1 LKNNKDKIIQV
12 FKWVWIA
19 IVFVGAAVYLH
30 KHYQEI
36 AVHFR
41 EIAAW
46 RLVIAFVM
54 LIAGKMTLADLSR
67 WSAAGEG
74 WTPPYSKMLTVSA
87 VTQLGKYL
95 PGGIWHFVGKF
106 GIYRANGMSNKQA
119 TKAML
124 VENFWLLGSAFMIGA
139 TAMAGFSSKV
149 LCQVLSQ
156 KTVTIFQENSLQ
168 IAAILLPIIWIIIL
182 LVVEQFAVAVHTE
195 KRWKKLVRIL
205 VDQILTWVLFGLS
218 LWGLFPETDLNLI
231 GLTLGTFSV
240 SWSAGYVTVFA
251 PGGIGIR
258 EILLTTLLGVVFST
272 ERIVAYAA
280 VHRLLWTAA
289 EVALGLASGLL
300 FGFPKFEND
309 NQGKEQ
315 EVPG

>member
-1 LKNNKDKIIQV
+1 MKNNKDKIIQG
-12 FKWVWIA
+12 FKWLWIA
-19 IVFVGAAVYLH
+19 IIFVGATVYLQ

-41 EIAAW
+41 EIAVW

-54 LIAGKMTLADLSR
+54 LVAGKMTLADLSR

-74 WTPPYSKMLTVSA
+74 WTPPYTKMLTVSA

-106 GIYRANGMSNKQA
+106 GIYRTNGMNNKQA

-139 TAMAGFSSKV
+139 TAMAAFSRKI

-156 KTVTIFQENSLQ
+156 KTVTTFHENILQ
-168 IAAILLPIIWIIIL
+168 IAAILLPIIWIVGL
-182 LVVEQFAVAVHTE
+182 MVVEQFAVAVHTE
-195 KRWKKLVRIL
+195 NRWKKLVCIL
-205 VDQILTWVLFGLS
+205 IDQILTWVLFGLS
-218 LWGLFPETDLNLI
+218 LWVLFPETDLNLI

-240 SWSAGYVTVFA
+240 SWAAGYVTVFA

-289 EVALGLASGLL
+289 EVVLGLASGLL
-300 FGFPKFEND
+300 FGFPKFESD
-309 NQGKEQ
+309 KQIKEQ

>member
-19 IVFVGAAVYLH
+19 IVFIGAAVYLQ

-46 RLVIAFVM
+46 RLFIAFVM
-54 LIAGKMTLADLSR
+54 LVAGKMILADLSR

-74 WTPPYSKMLTVSA
+74 WTPPYTKMLSVSA

-106 GIYRANGMSNKQA
+106 GIYRANGMNNKQA

-139 TAMAGFSSKV
+139 TAMAAFSRKI

-156 KTVTIFQENSLQ
+156 KTATTFPEISLQ
-168 IAAILLPIIWIIIL
+168 IAAILLPILWIVSLIM
-182 LVVEQFAVAVHTE
+182 VEQFAVAVHTQNRWE
-195 KRWKKLVRIL
+195 KLIRIL
-205 VDQILTWVLFGLS
+205 ADQVFTWVLFGLS
-218 LWGLFPETDLNLI
+218 LWVLFPETDLNLI
-231 GLTLGTFSV
+231 GLTLGTFSI
-240 SWSAGYVTVFA
+240 SWAAGYVTVFA

-258 EILLTTLLGVVFST
+258 EILLTTLLGVVFSID
-272 ERIVAYAA
+272 RIVAYAA

-300 FGFPKFEND
+300 FGFPKFEKD